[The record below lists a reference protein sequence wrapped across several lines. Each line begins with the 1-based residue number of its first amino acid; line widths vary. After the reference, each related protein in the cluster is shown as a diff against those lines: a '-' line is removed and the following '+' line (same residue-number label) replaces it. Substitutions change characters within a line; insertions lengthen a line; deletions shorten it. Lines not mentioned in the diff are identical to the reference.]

1 VEAITPS
8 MTAPVRLFA
17 RFRQSLVIKKG
28 ALLLPDPDGAFYSPW
43 SSVGFDRT
51 TEHRM
56 RIPEGRVPAEEEVPD
71 PEEFRPFFSVRE
83 FSMLDELYL
92 YPFVRDD
99 AVVALLLVTESPYLR
114 SNRPFLSV
122 ICAAVSDTV
131 SNLIYE
137 NREERMRG
145 ARFQAA
151 FSLEELASHLEELK
165 KEDREE
171 LQLVLLSANK
181 AVGALVQK
189 GEANDEY
196 RIRQDVM
203 RVVSTMVSG
212 IASIADV
219 GDGRVLLAMYDGGKN
234 DLDLLLHQLSYQAGE
249 LFPEIADQEEFSLQT
264 LPAPPAEGSIAEH
277 LRSVLP

>member
-1 VEAITPS
+1 
-8 MTAPVRLFA
+8 
-17 RFRQSLVIKKG
+17 
-28 ALLLPDPDGAFYSPW
+28 
-43 SSVGFDRT
+43 
-51 TEHRM
+51 M
-56 RIPEGRVPAEEEVPD
+56 RIPEGRVPAQEEVPD
-71 PEEFRPFFSVRE
+71 LEEFRPYFSVRE
-83 FSMLDELYL
+83 FSMLDEMYL
-92 YPFVRDD
+92 YPFLREGY
-99 AVVALLLVTESPYLR
+99 VVALLLLTESPYLR

-131 SNLIYE
+131 SELIYE
-137 NREERMRG
+137 NREERMQG

-151 FSLEELASHLEELK
+151 FSLEELAMHLEELDK
-165 KEDREE
+165 DARED

-203 RVVSTMVSG
+203 RVVSAMVSG
-212 IASIADV
+212 IASVADV
-219 GDGRVLLAMYDGGKN
+219 GDGKILLAMYDGGKN

-249 LFPEIADQEEFSLQT
+249 LFPEIADQEKFSLQT
-264 LPAPPAEGSIAEH
+264 LPAPPAEESIADH

>member
-1 VEAITPS
+1 MEAITPS

-17 RFRQSLVIKKG
+17 RFRQSLAIKKG
-28 ALLLPDPDGAFYSPW
+28 ALLLPDPDGAFFSPW
-43 SSVGFDRT
+43 SSIGFDRT

-56 RIPEGRVPAEEEVPD
+56 RIPESRVPAQEEVPD
-71 PEEFRPFFSVRE
+71 PEEFRPYFSVRE
-83 FSMLDELYL
+83 FSMLDEMYL
-92 YPFVRDD
+92 YPFLRDD

-131 SNLIYE
+131 SELIYK

-151 FSLEELASHLEELK
+151 FSLEELASHLEDLDPG
-165 KEDREE
+165 DREK
-171 LQLVLLSANK
+171 LQLMLLSANK

-203 RVVSTMVSG
+203 RVVSAMVSG
-212 IASIADV
+212 IANIADV
-219 GDGRVLLAMYDGGKN
+219 GEGRILLAMYDGGKN

-249 LFPEIADQEEFSLQT
+249 LFPEIADQEKFSLRT
-264 LPAPPAEGSIAEH
+264 LPAPSAEGSIAEH

>member
-1 VEAITPS
+1 MEAITPS
-8 MTAPVRLFA
+8 MTAPMRLFA
-17 RFRQSLVIKKG
+17 RFRQSLAIKKG
-28 ALLLPDPDGAFYSPW
+28 ALLLPDPDGAFFSPW
-43 SSVGFDRT
+43 SSIGFDRT

-56 RIPEGRVPAEEEVPD
+56 RIPESRVPAREEVPD
-71 PEEFRPFFSVRE
+71 LVEFRPYFSVRE
-83 FSMLDELYL
+83 FSMLDEMYL
-92 YPFVRDD
+92 YPFLRDN
-99 AVVALLLVTESPYLR
+99 APVALLLVTDSPYLR

-131 SNLIYE
+131 SELIYK

-151 FSLEELASHLEELK
+151 FSLEELASHLEELDPG
-165 KEDREE
+165 DRGK

-181 AVGALVQK
+181 AVGALVQE

-203 RVVSTMVSG
+203 RVVSAMVSG

-219 GDGRVLLAMYDGGKN
+219 GEGRILLALHDGGKN

-249 LFPEIADQEEFSLQT
+249 LFPEIADQEKFSLRT
-264 LPAPPAEGSIAEH
+264 LPTPGAEGSIAEH